1 VTGPPTCSTCRR
13 ADFLWYHVD
22 EPAGPGRTHEQG
34 ECFWC
39 SKVAAMR
46 DGGLPVAELEQRP
59 GLTQMLALWDRR
71 EEIATA
77 RWRGLRELIG
87 DGLVL
92 DLEVTRR

>member
-1 VTGPPTCSTCRR
+1 
-13 ADFLWYHVD
+13 
-22 EPAGPGRTHEQG
+22 
-34 ECFWC
+34 
-39 SKVAAMR
+39 MR